1 MLARQSPFGR
11 LLFGRIPGI
20 GAGAVAF
27 CALTAGWIAG
37 QHAPLLL
44 GRGDDGSSISLSPA
58 LPPLTPELKSKA
70 PVFPREQEARASD
83 GPPATPLIG
92 ATPQSSLLSP
102 DLLSQQDRDLT
113 GLAQAIAF
121 YKSGELAQG
130 DAAAVAAK
138 DRIVKTAL
146 EWIALRSFPRET
158 GFDRLQAFMQ
168 AHPAWP
174 ALDWLKKRSE
184 ESLFGDRKSDTLIK
198 TYFSGVDPET
208 PAGKLAL
215 ARALTNDGR
224 TGEAAALVRAVWR
237 ETDLNA
243 QLEAK
248 VRSDF
253 GFYLDKADHKFRAD
267 RLLYK
272 DETAAAFRAAALAGP
287 DVLALAK
294 ARAAVID
301 EAPSDKLLANVP
313 PALRTDPGY
322 LYAQIHKLR
331 HADKIRTAAD
341 ILVAAPR
348 DPALIIDG
356 DEWWIERRLLARKL
370 LDQNDAATA
379 YKLCAEHSAMSHEMK
394 IEAEFHAGW
403 IALRF
408 LNDPARAALHFG
420 ALAKLAETPMSRARA
435 AYWQGRAAEASTAGD
450 AAATALAFYEQAAA
464 QPATYY
470 GQLARG
476 KLGLVTLPI
485 RSIPNET
492 KGDEREDSIKVIEL
506 LYTAGEKELAAPLV
520 VEAARHLADESQVAA
535 LASLVAGQHD
545 AHLSLTVGKI
555 LSQRGMPID
564 TLAFPDYGVPPFAP
578 LQNSVAVSVVYSI
591 ARQESA
597 FDSTAG
603 SSAGAKGLM
612 QMILSTAKRTAE
624 HAGVAFDAKRLVTDA
639 AFNAQLAA
647 RHLGELLA
655 EQKGSYILTFA
666 AYNAG
671 GKHVKEWLGA
681 YGDPRKPG
689 VDPID
694 WVERIPF
701 AETRNYVQRVI
712 ENLGVYQ
719 VRFGETEAV
728 PAEALAKAQAKL

>member
-44 GRGDDGSSISLSPA
+44 GRGEDGSSISLSPA
-58 LPPLTPELKSKA
+58 LPPLPPEHESKA
-70 PVFPREQEARASD
+70 PVFPREQEVRASD

-92 ATPQSSLLSP
+92 ATPHSSLLSP

-237 ETDLNA
+237 EADLNA
-243 QLEAK
+243 QLETK

-272 DETAAAFRAAALAGP
+272 GETAAAFRAAALAGP

-301 EAPSDKLLANVP
+301 EAPSDKLLA
-313 PALRTDPGY
+313 
-322 LYAQIHKLR
+322 
-331 HADKIRTAAD
+331 
-341 ILVAAPR
+341 
-348 DPALIIDG
+348 
-356 DEWWIERRLLARKL
+356 RRNRG
-370 LDQNDAATA
+370 
-379 YKLCAEHSAMSHEMK
+379 
-394 IEAEFHAGW
+394 F
-403 IALRF
+403 
-408 LNDPARAALHFG
+408 
-420 ALAKLAETPMSRARA
+420 
-435 AYWQGRAAEASTAGD
+435 
-450 AAATALAFYEQAAA
+450 AAAVFPL
-464 QPATYY
+464 
-470 GQLARG
+470 
-476 KLGLVTLPI
+476 
-485 RSIPNET
+485 RSFLD
-492 KGDEREDSIKVIEL
+492 G
-506 LYTAGEKELAAPLV
+506 
-520 VEAARHLADESQVAA
+520 
-535 LASLVAGQHD
+535 ASA
-545 AHLSLTVGKI
+545 
-555 LSQRGMPID
+555 
-564 TLAFPDYGVPPFAP
+564 
-578 LQNSVAVSVVYSI
+578 
-591 ARQESA
+591 
-597 FDSTAG
+597 
-603 SSAGAKGLM
+603 
-612 QMILSTAKRTAE
+612 
-624 HAGVAFDAKRLVTDA
+624 
-639 AFNAQLAA
+639 
-647 RHLGELLA
+647 
-655 EQKGSYILTFA
+655 
-666 AYNAG
+666 
-671 GKHVKEWLGA
+671 
-681 YGDPRKPG
+681 
-689 VDPID
+689 
-694 WVERIPF
+694 
-701 AETRNYVQRVI
+701 
-712 ENLGVYQ
+712 
-719 VRFGETEAV
+719 
-728 PAEALAKAQAKL
+728 